1 MSIFRDE
8 KIWRILA
15 NFWTII
21 FIIFLFLNAFGRG
34 AYDFLVVPFAFLY
47 IGILSVF
54 VGTKEF
60 DRWYDRH
67 QSRHPG
73 EVFIAIW
80 TAVVF
85 ALFTMSYLKVTPY
98 NLAHEVVAVYIAVLS
113 IFAVTQRSK
122 LLHEEARR
130 RKKEKENGDA
140 DSQTI
145 QL

>member
-1 MSIFRDE
+1 MSVFRDE
-8 KIWRILA
+8 KIWRALA
-15 NFWTII
+15 NFWTAV
-21 FIIFLFLNAFGRG
+21 FMVFLFLNAFGHG

-85 ALFTMSYLKVTPY
+85 VLFTMSYLKVTPY
-98 NLAHEVVAVYIAVLS
+98 SLAHEVVAVYIAVLS

-130 RKKEKENGDA
+130 RKDEKETNSGNE
-140 DSQTI
+140 QTI